1 MALFL
6 LARSWSVAAA
16 LAGTSGEFRS
26 LPDARELQGPSPV
39 EREERVAA
47 IAVKFQDTAGTP
59 YPLARVRRT
68 MEEAARFVRE
78 GSYGRVVLR
87 ARVFGW
93 YRLDV
98 PETCD
103 KERVKRAANHAII
116 GRVPLEGFTRLV
128 FFAPRQ
134 DCLYEGFAKADRDLV
149 TVEERRWAPDRKR
162 PLGFAWINGPP
173 DPRAVIHELGHS
185 LGLLHAGSASCEDPP
200 LGGHCEAD
208 EYDDPYDAM
217 GASKPGP
224 FNAYEKARIGWVH
237 DDEIAALP
245 PERGLYRFELGPLER
260 PGGVKALRFPAVF
273 GGRPVEAYA
282 EYRADGAVPGLQLR
296 VVLPAAPEES
306 PLSRTMLLR
315 LAVSSDTLRGGE
327 TARFPSP
334 PIALTV
340 RETGREKLVLEAEV
354 GTTAR

>member
-1 MALFL
+1 MAWLAIAWL
-6 LARSWSVAAA
+6 LAAPAGA
-16 LAGTSGEFRS
+16 LDE
-26 LPDARELQGPSPV
+26 PSPV

-47 IAVKFQDTAGTP
+47 IAVKFQDSAGTP
-59 YPLARVRRT
+59 YPLAQVRKA

-87 ARVFGW
+87 TRVFGW

-103 KERVKRAANHAII
+103 KDRVKRAANHAVL

-173 DPRAVIHELGHS
+173 DPRSVIHELGHS
-185 LGLLHAGSASCEDPP
+185 LGLLHAGSAACDDPP
-200 LGGHCEAD
+200 LGGHCDAD

-217 GASKPGP
+217 GASTPGH
-224 FNAYEKARIGWVH
+224 FNAYEKARIGWLH

-245 PERGLYRFELGPLER
+245 ADRGLYRFELGPLER
-260 PGGVKALRFPAVF
+260 SGGLKALRFPAAF
-273 GGRPVEAYA
+273 GGRRVEAFA
-282 EYRADGAVPGLQLR
+282 EYRAASGSPGVQVR

-315 LAVSSDTLRGGE
+315 VPTSSDSLRAGE
-327 TARFPSP
+327 SLRFEDP

-340 RETGREKLVLEAEV
+340 REARQGRLVLEAEV
-354 GTTAR
+354 GATAPRR